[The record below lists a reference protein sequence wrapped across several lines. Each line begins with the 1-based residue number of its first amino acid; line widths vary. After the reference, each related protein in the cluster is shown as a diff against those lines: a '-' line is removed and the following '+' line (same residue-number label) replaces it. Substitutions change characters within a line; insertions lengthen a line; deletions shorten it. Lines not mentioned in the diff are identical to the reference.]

1 MNTNSNIIENW
12 WVFPGFE
19 IELLATGLD
28 LPVNLAFVQNP
39 GDDPK
44 APLLYVTELY
54 GQVKVITNDWK
65 VHTYAKNLL
74 NYEPDYRFPGTGES
88 GLIGICIEHRTGD
101 LFLSMIYEE
110 YGETKAKVV
119 RTSSKDG
126 LKMDSMKTIIDGI
139 HSVRAAHQ
147 VQAVSIGFDN
157 KLYVNVGD
165 GMINPEVAQDDNDL
179 RGKILR
185 MNLDG
190 SIPEDN
196 PNAESPVYA
205 KGLRNPFG
213 AAWRKSN
220 KSLYIS
226 DNGPETDDRIARIEP
241 SKNYG
246 WPKTM
251 RMNSLLWWEFTQA
264 PTAIAFMQDG
274 QFPPDYNDELFVALF
289 GAAFKKGWDIKGK
302 KIVKIKINEDD
313 SGIKSYDEF
322 ITYIGNGPASPCGLA
337 FGPGGLYF
345 TDLHGEKDGLAKV
358 PVGNIYKVA
367 TRE

>member
-1 MNTNSNIIENW
+1 MNTNSNIINNW
-12 WVFPGFE
+12 WVFPGFD

-28 LPVNLAFVQNP
+28 LPVNLAFVPNP
-39 GDDPK
+39 SNDPK

-65 VHTYAKNLL
+65 IHTYADNLL

-139 HSVRAAHQ
+139 QSIKAAHQ
-147 VQAVSIGFDN
+147 VQAVSIGFDG

-165 GMINPEVAQDDNDL
+165 GMIHREVAQDDNDL

-196 PNAESPVYA
+196 PNPESLVYA

-213 AAWRKSN
+213 AAWRKSDR
-220 KSLYIS
+220 SLYIS
-226 DNGPETDDRIARIEP
+226 DNGPASDDRIAKVEP
-241 SKNYG
+241 GKNYG
-246 WPKTM
+246 WPETM
-251 RMNSLLWWEFTQA
+251 RMNSIFWWEFTQA
-264 PTAIAFMQDG
+264 PTAMAFMQNG
-274 QFPPDYNDELFVALF
+274 QFPSEYNDELFVALF
-289 GAAFKKGWDIKGK
+289 GAAYHTGRAIKGK
-302 KIVKIKINEDD
+302 KIVKIKICEDC
-313 SGIKSYDEF
+313 SGIKSCDEF
-322 ITYIGNGPASPCGLA
+322 VTYIGDGPASPCGLA
-337 FGPGGLYF
+337 FGPDGLYF
-345 TDLHGEKDGLAKV
+345 TDLHGERNGLANV
-358 PVGNIYKVA
+358 ASGNLYTVKYK
-367 TRE
+367 